1 MKKIDKYK
9 IIFFGI
15 FRLLLIIAGAL
26 AIYQENWINLLLA
39 VITIFLISLPSILEK
54 RWKFDYPNM
63 GELVIVLFIFASMYL
78 GELQMFYVRFWWW
91 DLLLHALSG
100 VIIADIGFSLV
111 YLLNKK
117 NKIGLNPFFVALFS
131 FSFALAIGT
140 VWEIF
145 EFIMD
150 SVFSVN
156 MQKSGLVD
164 TMWDLIVDASGAL
177 IISYIGYLFMTK
189 KIKSVLLDDI
199 EKKFVKNNKKIFK

>member
-1 MKKIDKYK
+1 MKRIDKYK
-9 IIFFGI
+9 IIFFWI
-15 FRLLLIIAGAL
+15 FRFLLIIAGAL

-39 VITIFLISLPSILEK
+39 AITMFLISLPSILEK
-54 RWKFDYPNM
+54 RWKFDYPRM

-91 DLLLHALSG
+91 DLILHALSG

-117 NKIGLNPFFVALFS
+117 NKIDLSPFFVALFS
-131 FSFALAIGT
+131 FSFALAVGT

-145 EFIMD
+145 EFLMD
-150 SVFSVN
+150 SVFGVN

-177 IISYIGYLFMTK
+177 MVSYVGYLFMAK
-189 KIKSVLLDDI
+189 KIKSVLLDDF
-199 EKKFVKNNKKIFK
+199 EKEFVRSNKKIFK